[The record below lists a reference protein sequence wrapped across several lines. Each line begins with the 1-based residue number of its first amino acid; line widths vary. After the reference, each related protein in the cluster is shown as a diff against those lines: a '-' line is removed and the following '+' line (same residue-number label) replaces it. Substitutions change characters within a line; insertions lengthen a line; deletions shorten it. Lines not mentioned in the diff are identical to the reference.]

1 MKKISFRNDV
11 LPLKNELY
19 RLALRITLDS
29 AEAED
34 VVQETMI
41 KVWNRRE
48 QWDEIESIEA
58 FCLTICRNMAVDRTR
73 QASKK
78 NISIDQCSSL
88 QSPTPNTSP
97 ITPHSSLLTPNST
110 FLTPEER
117 LEQNDRLQIVKRLI
131 DSLPEKQRTA
141 MQLRDIE
148 GKSYKEIAE
157 IMGINEQ
164 QVKTNIFRAR
174 QTIKEKFTE
183 TDSYYGL

>member
-1 MKKISFRNDV
+1 MKNVSFRNHV

-19 RLALRITLDS
+19 RLALRITQDS

-41 KVWNRRE
+41 KVWNLRDK
-48 QWDEIESIEA
+48 WNEIESIEA

-78 NISIDQCSSL
+78 NISIDKCSSL
-88 QSPTPNTSP
+88 QSPTPNSSPLTS
-97 ITPHSSLLTPNST
+97 HSSLLTP
-110 FLTPEER
+110 EEQ
-117 LEQNDRLQIVKRLI
+117 LEQKDRMKIVKDLI
-131 DSLPEKQRTA
+131 DGLPEKQRTA
-141 MQLRDIE
+141 IHLRDIE
-148 GKSYKEIAE
+148 GKSYKEIAD
-157 IMGINEQ
+157 IMEINEQ